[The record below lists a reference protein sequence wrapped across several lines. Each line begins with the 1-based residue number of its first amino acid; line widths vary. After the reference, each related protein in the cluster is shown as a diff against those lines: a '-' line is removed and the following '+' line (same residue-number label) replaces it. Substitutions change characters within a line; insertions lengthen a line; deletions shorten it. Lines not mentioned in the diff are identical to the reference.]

1 MTVFQSLT
9 ARDFLGQGVGANLSK
24 FDNFGGSAVNEF

>member
-1 MTVFQSLT
+1 MAVLQAFTNKYFFG
-9 ARDFLGQGVGANLSK
+9 AGVGANLSK